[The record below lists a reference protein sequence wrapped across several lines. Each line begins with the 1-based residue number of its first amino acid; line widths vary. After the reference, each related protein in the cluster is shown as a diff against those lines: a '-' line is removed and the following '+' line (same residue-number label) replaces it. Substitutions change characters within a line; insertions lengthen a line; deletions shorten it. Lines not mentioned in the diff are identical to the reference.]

1 MKLYEYG
8 DTTSEI
14 KLNLIPELID
24 ILEDYREHRI
34 KRIEHRNEQLYKDLV
49 KDFKQHSYEELIS
62 RMIIEKGIELDR

>member
-1 MKLYEYG
+1 M
-8 DTTSEI
+8 EI